1 MKTIITEKETKNML
15 RTKSFAA
22 LLAAAG
28 LVALPAFSQESPGR
42 QEASVQAFGS
52 FVKSTTDNGVQ
63 QSATNSGGILG
74 SYRFFFNDHNGVEL
88 NYGYSLNTQ
97 NYALAAGTTGLN
109 AYSHE
114 ATAAYV
120 LRFPMRRFTP
130 FVLAGAG
137 ALVFDP
143 NNVPSAN
150 TQARAAFLYG
160 GGADF
165 HITSRVFVR
174 AGYRGLVYNSP
185 NFDVPAL
192 NVDRLTHRA
201 EPFGGIGYRF

>member
-1 MKTIITEKETKNML
+1 
-15 RTKSFAA
+15 
-22 LLAAAG
+22 
-28 LVALPAFSQESPGR
+28 
-42 QEASVQAFGS
+42 
-52 FVKSTTDNGVQ
+52 
-63 QSATNSGGILG
+63 
-74 SYRFFFNDHNGVEL
+74 
-88 NYGYSLNTQ
+88 
-97 NYALAAGTTGLN
+97 
-109 AYSHE
+109 
-114 ATAAYV
+114 
-120 LRFPMRRFTP
+120 MRRVTP

-160 GGADF
+160 GGADIN
-165 HITSRVFVR
+165 ITNRVFFR

>member
-22 LLAAAG
+22 FLAAAG
-28 LVALPAFSQESPGR
+28 LLALPAFSQETPAR
-42 QEASVQAFGS
+42 QDASVQAFGS
-52 FVKSTTDNGVQ
+52 FVKSTTDNGVEQ
-63 QSATNSGGILG
+63 KATNSGGILG
-74 SYRFFFNDHNGVEL
+74 SYRFFFNDHHGVEL
-88 NYGYSLNTQ
+88 NYGYTLNTQ

-120 LRFPMRRFTP
+120 LRFPKRHFTP

-150 TQARAAFLYG
+150 TQARPAFLYG
-160 GGADF
+160 GGADIN
-165 HITSRVFVR
+165 ITNRLFFR
-174 AGYRGLVYNSP
+174 AGYRGLLYNSP
-185 NFDVPAL
+185 NFEVPAL

>member
-1 MKTIITEKETKNML
+1 ML
-15 RTKSFAA
+15 RTKSFAT

-28 LVALPAFSQESPGR
+28 LLAIPAFSQESPGR

-52 FVKSTTDNGVQ
+52 FVKSTTENGVQ

-74 SYRFFFNDHNGVEL
+74 SYRFFFNDHHGVEL
-88 NYGYSLNTQ
+88 NYGYTLNTQ
-97 NYALAAGTTGLN
+97 NYALPTGTSGLN
-109 AYSHE
+109 ARSHE

-120 LRFPMRRFTP
+120 LRFPTRRFTP

-150 TQARAAFLYG
+150 AQARAAFLYG

-165 HITSRVFVR
+165 HITNRLFFR

>member
-1 MKTIITEKETKNML
+1 MKKIIAEKEIKML

-28 LVALPAFSQESPGR
+28 LLALPAFSQESIGR

-63 QSATNSGGILG
+63 QNATNSGGILG
-74 SYRFFFNDHNGVEL
+74 SYRFFFSGHQGVEL
-88 NYGYSLNTQ
+88 NYGYALNTQ

-120 LRFPMRRFTP
+120 LRFPARRFTP

-143 NNVPSAN
+143 NNVPSAS

-165 HITSRVFVR
+165 HITNRIFFR

>member
-1 MKTIITEKETKNML
+1 MKQIITERESKNMS
-15 RTKSFAA
+15 RSKNFAT

-28 LVALPAFSQESPGR
+28 LLAIPAFSQETPAR
-42 QEASVQAFGS
+42 QDATVQAFGS
-52 FVKSTTDNGVQ
+52 FVRSTTDNGVQ
-63 QSATNSGGILG
+63 QNATNSGGILG
-74 SYRFFFNDHNGVEL
+74 SYRFFFTDHQGVEL
-88 NYGYSLNTQ
+88 NYGYALNTQ
-97 NYALAAGTTGLN
+97 NYALAGGTTGLN
-109 AYSHE
+109 THSHE

-120 LRFPMRRFTP
+120 LRFPGRRITP

-143 NNVPSAN
+143 TDVPSAN

-165 HITSRVFVR
+165 NISKRVFFR
-174 AGYRGLVYNSP
+174 AGYRGLIYNSP